1 MFAMYSKINYLI
13 IFKNEVTLKCFFKN
27 NFNMYDFIIFM
38 KHNNSTSSIT
48 ILCKPVLYK
57 YP

>member
-48 ILCKPVLYK
+48 ILCKLLYK